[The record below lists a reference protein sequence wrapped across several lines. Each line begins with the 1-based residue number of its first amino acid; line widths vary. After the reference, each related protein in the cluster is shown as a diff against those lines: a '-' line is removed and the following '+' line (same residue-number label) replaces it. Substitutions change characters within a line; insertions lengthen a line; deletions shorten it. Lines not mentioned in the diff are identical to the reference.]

1 MSDAFARRWRPAP
14 FLPESDNRDGS
25 LIFVVATL
33 CFLACLMALTVL
45 ATNRAVKGW
54 SDQLNSQATIIVRPR
69 ANETPDLAAARAA
82 EALAGVPGVTE
93 ARALEREKAEALVE
107 PWLGDITDLE
117 DLPIPRLVAVD
128 LDNAR
133 PASSATL
140 AAALKARGID
150 GIIDDHSIWTR
161 DIARSAGVLRWVC
174 GGVFILITASAG
186 AIVAFATR
194 AGLLARREVVEVL
207 HLTGAENLYIARLF
221 QARFA
226 QLAAWAGALGAIGA
240 AGVGAILRLA
250 GGGGGLTPAIPII
263 WSDLL
268 AVAPCPLVAALVAA
282 IAARLT
288 AERMILE
295 IT

>member
-1 MSDAFARRWRPAP
+1 MSDLLARRWRPAT
-14 FLPESDNRDGS
+14 FLPEADNRDGS
-25 LIFVVATL
+25 LTFVVATL

-45 ATNRAVKGW
+45 ATNRAVNTW
-54 SDQLNSQATIIVRPR
+54 SDQLTSQATIIVRPR

-82 EALAGVPGVTE
+82 EALAGVPGVIE

-133 PASSATL
+133 PATPSTL

-161 DIARSAGVLRWVC
+161 DIARSADVIAWVC
-174 GGVFILITASAG
+174 GGVFLLITVAAG
-186 AIVAFATR
+186 AIIAFATR

-207 HLTGAENLYIARLF
+207 HLTGAENLFIARLF
-221 QARFA
+221 QVRFA
-226 QLAAWAGALGAIGA
+226 QLSAIAGALGAVGA
-240 AGVGAILRLA
+240 AGVGAVLRLTA
-250 GGGGGLTPAIPII
+250 GRGELTHAIPIL

-268 AVAPCPLVAALVAA
+268 VVAPCPLVAALVAA
-282 IAARLT
+282 IAARMT
-288 AERMILE
+288 AERMISE

>member
-1 MSDAFARRWRPAP
+1 MSDDYARHWRPAP
-14 FLPESDNRDGS
+14 FLPEADNRDGS
-25 LIFVVATL
+25 LVFVVATL

-69 ANETPDLAAARAA
+69 SNETPDLAAARAA

-128 LDNAR
+128 LDDTH
-133 PASSATL
+133 PATAVTL

-150 GIIDDHSIWTR
+150 GIVDDHSIWTR
-161 DIARSAGVLRWVC
+161 DIARSAGILSWVC
-174 GGVFILITASAG
+174 SGVFILITASAG

-194 AGLLARREVVEVL
+194 AGILARHEVVEVL
-207 HLTGAENLYIARLF
+207 HLTGAEDLFIARLF

-240 AGVGAILRLA
+240 ASVGAILRIV
-250 GGGGGLTPAIPII
+250 GGGGGLTPALPII

-282 IAARLT
+282 VAARLT
-288 AERMILE
+288 AERMISE

>member
-1 MSDAFARRWRPAP
+1 MSEAFARRWRPAP

>member
-128 LDNAR
+128 LDNTR

>member
-1 MSDAFARRWRPAP
+1 MSDTFARRWRPAP
-14 FLPESDNRDGS
+14 FLPKSDNRDGS

-33 CFLACLMALTVL
+33 CFLACLMALTVI
-45 ATNRAVKGW
+45 ATNRAVQGW

-128 LDNAR
+128 LDNTH
-133 PASSATL
+133 PATSATL
-140 AAALKARGID
+140 SAALKARGID
-150 GIIDDHSIWTR
+150 GIVDDHSIWTR

-186 AIVAFATR
+186 AIVALATR

-226 QLAAWAGALGAIGA
+226 QLAAWAGALGAVGA
-240 AGVGAILRLA
+240 AGVGAILRVT

-288 AERMILE
+288 AERMISE

>member
-1 MSDAFARRWRPAP
+1 MSEVFARRWRPAP

-128 LDNAR
+128 LDNES

-150 GIIDDHSIWTR
+150 GIVDDHSIWTR

-240 AGVGAILRLA
+240 AGVGAILRIA

>member
-1 MSDAFARRWRPAP
+1 MSGIFVRRWRPAP
-14 FLPESDNRDGS
+14 FLPASDNRDGS
-25 LIFVVATL
+25 LTFVVATL

-45 ATNRAVKGW
+45 ATNRAVNDW

-69 ANETPDLAAARAA
+69 TNETPDLAAARAA

-107 PWLGDITDLE
+107 PWLGDITDLQ

-128 LDNAR
+128 LDHKH
-133 PASSATL
+133 PAS
-140 AAALKARGID
+140 AAALSTALKDRGID
-150 GIIDDHSIWTR
+150 GIVDDHSIWTR
-161 DIARSAGVLRWVC
+161 DIARSAGVLRWIC
-174 GGVFILITASAG
+174 GGVFVLITAAAAS
-186 AIVAFATR
+186 IIAFATR

-207 HLTGAENLYIARLF
+207 HLTGAEDLYIARLF

-226 QLAAWAGALGAIGA
+226 QLAAWAGALGAVGA
-240 AGVGAILRLA
+240 AGVGALLRLV
-250 GGGGGLTPAIPII
+250 GGGIGLTPAVPIL
-263 WSDLL
+263 WPDLL

-288 AERMILE
+288 AEHMISE